1 LAVVGLV
8 VGVFGLNPRNGRW
21 RIDRLFFCQAV
32 AVGWLSAM
40 VANGEGR
47 CVEMFS
53 RERAL
58 A

>member
-1 LAVVGLV
+1 MV
-8 VGVFGLNPRNGRW
+8 VGVGWFKSENGRW
-21 RIDRLFFCQAV
+21 RLDRLFFCQAV
-32 AVGWLSAM
+32 AVGRLLGM

-47 CVEMFS
+47 CVEIFP